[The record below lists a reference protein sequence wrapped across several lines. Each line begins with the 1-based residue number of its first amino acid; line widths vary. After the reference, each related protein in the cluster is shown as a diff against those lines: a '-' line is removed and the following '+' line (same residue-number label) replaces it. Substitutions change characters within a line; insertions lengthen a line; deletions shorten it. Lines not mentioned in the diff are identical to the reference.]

1 LRDDAASI
9 AADLVR
15 LYAAKLQLL
24 DRLLLS
30 ESDKI
35 HYCRSGNLEKVFGMV
50 GADEGIIG
58 DIDAADFDIA
68 RAEASLAALAGVRTR
83 LLYDALRDDRDAD
96 GLLAVRNTVLE
107 TLDRLLAE
115 RARLAAMLEAA
126 SGEIRDS
133 IDDLS
138 RLTRLKEA
146 DAGGIDRAGRR
157 S

>member
-1 LRDDAASI
+1 MRDDAASI

-15 LYAAKLQLL
+15 LYGTKLQLL

-35 HYCRSGNLEKVFGMV
+35 HYCRSGNLEKVFELV
-50 GADEGIIG
+50 DADEPIIG

-68 RAEASLAALAGVRTR
+68 KAETSLAALAGVRMR
-83 LLYDALRDDRDAD
+83 LLYTVLRDDSDAE
-96 GLLAVRNTVLE
+96 GLIAVRNRVLG

-115 RARLAAMLEAA
+115 RARLGVMLQAA
-126 SGEIRDS
+126 SGVIRDS

-138 RLTRLKEA
+138 RLSRLKEA
-146 DAGGIDRAGRR
+146 DAGDIDRSGQK